1 MTKTDQDNPM
11 AAKVLLFCCR
21 HRIPA
26 FGKIVRMLLH
36 CDIYCDLRDRLILMP
51 HPYGIIIHS
60 LARIGNGVTIM
71 QHVTIGGRE
80 VGRNEAPVVEDE
92 VYIGAG
98 ARVLGNIRVG
108 RRAMIGANA
117 VVTRDVPPGATVVG
131 PNRIVGV
138 GR

>member
-1 MTKTDQDNPM
+1 MTQPAPVNPLS
-11 AAKVLLFCCR
+11 AKVLLYCCR

-26 FGKIVRMLLH
+26 FSKIVRMLLH
-36 CDIYCDLRDRLILMP
+36 CDIYCDLRDRVVLMP

-80 VGRNEAPVVEDE
+80 FNLNEAPVIEDD

-98 ARVLGNIRVG
+98 ARVLGSIRVG
-108 RRAMIGANA
+108 RKALIGANA
-117 VVTRDVPPGATVVG
+117 VVTRDVPAGATVVG
-131 PNRIVGV
+131 PNRVVGV
-138 GR
+138 DR